1 MNVDSQIVA
10 IVFGALYV
18 SFSLFAYHRVLP
30 LLTPAFPTRRS
41 SVLSLHQGTG
51 RATFFHKVG
60 RWPDM
65 EVNQLLVANRPQQ
78 FFGKFTYDHDLEV
91 EVGDLLAR
99 ELERR
104 RLKRLMRTF
113 VVTIERGQIFQYPLR
128 KRPVDTIISAV
139 LATNP
144 DAIIVNGAR
153 DDVLRQALDI
163 HLSQK

>member
-1 MNVDSQIVA
+1 MKIELRRITYNAALSQET
-10 IVFGALYV
+10 
-18 SFSLFAYHRVLP
+18 SAYTADVYIDGEL
-30 LLTPAFPTRRS
+30 AFHARN
-41 SVLSLHQGTG
+41 QGTG
-51 RATFFHKVG
+51 GADFFHKVG
-60 RWPDM
+60 RWTEM
-65 EVNQLLVANRPQQ
+65 EVNQWLVANRPQQ